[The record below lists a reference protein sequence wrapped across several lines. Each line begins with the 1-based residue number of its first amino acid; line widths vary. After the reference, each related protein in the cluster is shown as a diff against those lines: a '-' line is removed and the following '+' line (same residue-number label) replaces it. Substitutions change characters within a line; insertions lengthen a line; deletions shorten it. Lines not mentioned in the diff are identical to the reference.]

1 MRAIS
6 VVSVACIVVSVA
18 AFQYPDFVPLSKRQ
32 APGTPEYECHANC
45 GGIITASR
53 SDGYCD
59 SSNFKS
65 MLSDCLDCAL
75 VYDIWKYYGNSVSSA
90 AENCGLDAT
99 PVEPTSSSASIATET
114 TTSNETESE
123 TASTSTVAGSSSEGA
138 SSIEIT
144 TDSTTAKS
152 TSVIPTATTSVTPT
166 SPSSATS
173 TTPIPSNPEFTGG
186 ATFNTPG
193 GLLMGGLAGAFAAV
207 LVH

>member
-1 MRAIS
+1 MKATI
-6 VVSVACIVVSVA
+6 VVSVACIVASVA

-75 VYDIWKYYGNSVSSA
+75 VCDIWKYYGNSVSSA

-99 PVEPTSSSASIATET
+99 PVEPTSSSASTTSTATET
-114 TTSNETESE
+114 ITSSEAESE
-123 TASTSTVAGSSSEGA
+123 TASTSAVAGSSSDGA
-138 SSIEIT
+138 SPTEIT
-144 TDSTTAKS
+144 TESTIVGS
-152 TSVIPTATTSVTPT
+152 TSTIPTATTPVTLT
-166 SPSSATS
+166 SPSNTVSLCAS
-173 TTPIPSNPEFTGG
+173 PEKV
-186 ATFNTPG
+186 
-193 GLLMGGLAGAFAAV
+193 MR
-207 LVH
+207 